1 MAQDGGQKQFPDDDP
16 ANASGQIG
24 PVGFDRLAGFAETL
38 LSTPEILY
46 RTLVEHTPA
55 MTYLASPD
63 DPGAVLFSSPQVA
76 HLLGY
81 TPEEWLID
89 PYFWHTRL
97 HPDDLERMLASDQ
110 HVKEDGE
117 AFSLD
122 YRLIHR
128 EGHPVWIR
136 DQGRL
141 IRDEDDVPL
150 FWVGSTIDISQQK
163 HTEQSL
169 QEVEAHYRTLVEQI
183 PVVTYIEYPNTG
195 GIPHFLSPQMEAV
208 LGYSMEQWRDEP
220 ELWVTAIHPDD
231 RAFWQEAIERTDE
244 TGEPFHLEYRMV
256 AADGGTVWVTSS
268 SQLVRNDDGTPRF
281 WQGVLQ
287 DTTDEVIAEQRL
299 AESEQRYRSLF
310 DHNPDAVY
318 SFDLEGVLLSLNVAL
333 EEMSGYTRD
342 EVIGTSFTRYIAPDD
357 AERVGQH
364 FLAAAQGSPQNYE
377 CGILHKDG
385 SRIDVHVTNLPIIV
399 CGEIV
404 GVYGIAKDISDRKAL
419 EDQLRRQAFHDP
431 LTGLPN
437 RLLFMDRLRHAVKGL
452 KRSSRSI
459 AVLFVDFDY
468 FKLVNDGFGHEVGD
482 QALIEV
488 SQIIQGCIRPGDTA
502 SRLGGDEYA
511 VLLVDVAGT
520 DEAVAVAKRLMRCF
534 DEPINVAGHELAL
547 TPSVG
552 IVISSS
558 FEDAPGALLR
568 FADLAMYQA
577 KSSGK
582 GRYKIFDWSHP
593 AAARGV
599 DPRQGS
605 AVVCPRTS
613 T

>member
-1 MAQDGGQKQFPDDDP
+1 MAQDGGHRQFSDDEP
-16 ANASGQIG
+16 SNTSSQIG
-24 PVGFDRLAGFAETL
+24 SVGFDRLAGYAETL
-38 LSTPEILY
+38 LSTPETLY

-63 DPGAVLFSSPQVA
+63 DPGAVLFNSPQIA

-89 PYFWHTRL
+89 PYFWQTRL
-97 HPDDLERMLASDQ
+97 HPDDFERVLASDQ
-110 HVKEDGE
+110 HVKDDGV
-117 AFSLD
+117 AFSLE

-128 EGHPVWIR
+128 EGHQVWFR

-150 FWVGSTIDISQQK
+150 FWLGSTVDISEQK

-169 QEVEAHYRTLVEQI
+169 QEIEARYRTLVEQI
-183 PVVTYIEYPNTG
+183 PVVTYIENPDTD
-195 GIPHFLSPQMEAV
+195 GIPHFLSPQIEAV

-220 ELWVTAIHPDD
+220 GLWATAIHPDD
-231 RAFWQEAIERTDE
+231 RAVWQEAIEHTDE
-244 TGEPFHLEYRMV
+244 TGQPFHLEYRMV
-256 AADGGTVWVTSS
+256 AADGRTVWIKSS
-268 SQLVRNDDGTPRF
+268 SQLVRDDDGTPRF
-281 WQGVLQ
+281 WQGILQ

-357 AERVGQH
+357 VERVVQH
-364 FLAAAQGSPQNYE
+364 FRAAAQGSPQNYE
-377 CGILHKDG
+377 CGILHEDG
-385 SRIDVHVTNLPIIV
+385 SLIDVHVTNLPIV
-399 CGEIV
+399 VGGEIV
-404 GVYGIAKDISDRKAL
+404 GVYGIAKDIRDRKAL
-419 EDQLRRQAFHDP
+419 EDQLRHQAFHDP

-459 AVLFVDFDY
+459 AVLFVDFDN
-468 FKLVNDGFGHEVGD
+468 FKLVNDSFGHEVGD
-482 QALIEV
+482 QALTEV
-488 SQIIQGCIRPGDTA
+488 AQIIQGCIRPGDTA
-502 SRLGGDEYA
+502 SRLGGDEYT

-534 DEPINVAGHELAL
+534 DSPIHVAGHELAL
-547 TPSVG
+547 APSIG
-552 IVISSS
+552 IVVSSS
-558 FEDAPGALLR
+558 FEDDPGALLR

-577 KSSGK
+577 KSSGRS
-582 GRYKIFDWSHP
+582 RYEIFDWSHP
-593 AAARGV
+593 AA
-599 DPRQGS
+599 S
-605 AVVCPRTS
+605 S
-613 T
+613 